1 MYARYGSKH
10 DGAGSRPLRGSCR
23 YLRIVLRSRSVCL
36 AIADTD
42 QPRAA
47 SAWISTSSSC
57 VSIPLGA
64 LPSTVAWHEHP
75 RPSEGPRTERADAG
89 SDTASA
95 RPTGSLRLRLNQRLY
110 ATSAWGIPVIDSGEK
125 TTVRHRE
132 WEMGLHDTI
141 TERARRRGL
150 DV

>member
-23 YLRIVLRSRSVCL
+23 YLRIVLRSRSLCL

-57 VSIPLGA
+57 VSIPWGA
-64 LPSTVAWHEHP
+64 LPTSVAWLEHP
-75 RPSEGPRTERADAG
+75 RPWEGPRTTRAQARWDTG
-89 SDTASA
+89 SP
-95 RPTGSLRLRLNQRLY
+95 RPTGSARLPPSPPPYTR
-110 ATSAWGIPVIDSGEK
+110 SAWGILVIDSGEK
-125 TTVRHRE
+125 TTVGHIHVGSSTASARSH
-132 WEMGLHDTI
+132 
-141 TERARRRGL
+141 TER
-150 DV
+150 